1 MAAVL
6 KPSLT
11 ETAAEVAA
19 TGRLRGLESGAR
31 EIDDAEMR
39 VEGQLPAW
47 LEGRLLLNGPA
58 LWNLPRGGYEH
69 WFDGLA
75 MLHRVQIRAGRARY
89 RSRFAQSEDY
99 VRSVAAG
106 KPAFGAFDTRNPMG
120 FFRRMLNLKNPPVT
134 DNPSVVMSRIGE
146 RWVAN
151 TETPHLTGFDPG
163 TLATT
168 GRVTFDDDVQ
178 MQLMSAHGRTDERGD
193 YWNVGIHLGPKCT
206 YKLLRIRAGSTKRE
220 VIGSIEVRKAG
231 YTHGFAMTPT
241 HAVIWE
247 TALRAMPL
255 SFLFTGRAYIRNFR
269 WEPASGSR
277 LHAISLA
284 DGLVRSWDIAPMLGF
299 HAIQAWHDGED
310 IVLEMPV
317 FDDARVVE
325 DLRLDCLRQ
334 GQAPSVPRL
343 LRYRMK
349 PGRKDA
355 EAEAFGA
362 GLELPQVHPQRDGK
376 ARASI
381 TWGAGT
387 DAAQPALFDRTVR
400 LDLRS
405 GDWREW
411 CRGDAVQ
418 LEPLFVP
425 RPGSE
430 VEDDGVLLVPTLA
443 DGDAATQIG
452 VVDARSMQCM
462 ATLQAPQVV
471 PFGFHAAWAA

>member
-6 KPSLT
+6 KPSLSSDD
-11 ETAAEVAA
+11 AAPALP
-19 TGRLRGLESGAR
+19 GRLRGFESGAR
-31 EIDDAEMR
+31 EIEDADMR
-39 VEGQLPAW
+39 VEGRLPDW

-58 LWNLPRGGYEH
+58 LWSLPQGSYEH

-75 MLHRVQIRAGRARY
+75 MLHRVEFRAGRARY
-89 RSRFAQSEDY
+89 RSRFTRSEDY
-99 VRSVAAG
+99 VRSLAAG

-120 FFRRMLNLKNPPVT
+120 FFKRMLHLTNPPIT
-134 DNPSVVMSRIGE
+134 DNPAVVMSRIGD

-151 TETPHLTGFDPG
+151 TETPHLTGFDPD

-168 GRVTFDDDVQ
+168 GRVAFDDDVQ

-193 YWNVGIHLGPKCT
+193 YWNVGTQLGPQCT
-206 YKLLRIRAGSTKRE
+206 YKLVRIRAGSTRRE
-220 VIGSIEVRKAG
+220 VIGSIVVRRAG
-231 YTHGFAMTPT
+231 YTHAFAMTPT

-255 SFLFTGRAYIRNFR
+255 SFLFTGRGYIRNFR
-269 WEPASGSR
+269 WEPGSGSR
-277 LHAISLA
+277 LHAMSLA
-284 DGLVRSWDIAPMLGF
+284 DGSVRSWDIAPMLGF
-299 HAIQAWHDGED
+299 HAIQAWQDGDD

-317 FDDARVVE
+317 FNDARVME
-325 DLRLDCLRQ
+325 ELRLDRLRQ
-334 GQAPSVPRL
+334 GQGPSVPRL

-349 PGRKDA
+349 PGRK
-355 EAEAFGA
+355 EAEVETFGA
-362 GLELPQVHPQRDGK
+362 ALELPQVHPRLDGK

-381 TWGAGT
+381 TWGAST
-387 DAAQPALFDRTVR
+387 DAARPVFFDRTVR

-405 GDWREW
+405 GERREW
-411 CRGDAVQ
+411 RRGEAVQ

-443 DGDAATQIG
+443 DGDPATQLG
-452 VVDARSMQCM
+452 VVDARSMQCV